1 MLLKIG
7 TPADYA
13 PFSFKNPLTNE
24 FIGFEIDLIKQIA
37 ADLNYEYELIK
48 TNWFDLD
55 NDLDSNIFDLAI
67 GGISLTDTRKQ
78 KFLTSIPI
86 MEDAKTILTSIKHP
100 ENISSLND
108 VDKRQ
113 FIIITNRGGT
123 NEIFVKNN
131 IKHAQIK
138 IVDDNDSIF
147 DKIATGEA
155 DFMFTDLSEALYREA
170 INPLLKVAKP
180 ITLYTKHISYGFLYN
195 KKNLALKN
203 MIDVYLTKFIQ
214 SREFKALY
222 NKFFAKSDIS

>member
-24 FIGFEIDLIKQIA
+24 FIGFEIDLIQKIA

-55 NDLDSNIFDLAI
+55 NDLESNTFDMAI
-67 GGISLTDTRKQ
+67 GGISLTAARLE
-78 KFLTSIPI
+78 KFLISTPI
-86 MEDAKTILTSIKHP
+86 MDDAKTILTSVRHQ

-108 VDKRQ
+108 VDKPQ

-131 IKHAQIK
+131 IKNAQIR
-138 IVDDNDSIF
+138 IVDDNNSIF
-147 DKIATGEA
+147 DKIASGEV

-180 ITLYTKHISYGFLYN
+180 ITLYTKRISYGFLYN
-195 KKNLALKN
+195 KRNLTLKN
-203 MIDVYLTKFIQ
+203 TIDISLKEFMQ
-214 SREFKALY
+214 STEFKTLY
-222 NKFFAKSDIS
+222 NKFFAKSDIN